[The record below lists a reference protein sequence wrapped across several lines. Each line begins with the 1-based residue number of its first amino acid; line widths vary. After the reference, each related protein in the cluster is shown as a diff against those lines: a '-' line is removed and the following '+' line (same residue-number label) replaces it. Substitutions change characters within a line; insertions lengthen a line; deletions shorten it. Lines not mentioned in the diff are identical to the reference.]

1 MSQRATG
8 SRWVAA
14 LGAGLLLAGCA
25 TSAPSDSPSA
35 TPETTGSP
43 TATAPDTATASP
55 TAAPADVAAAF
66 RKIADASCD
75 RANAEGIVEL
85 AADGSQKSIL
95 IPKSMAYQDFNA
107 AFYSED
113 EGASLIWSTE
123 NFGACIDSINF
134 SLADEGGTTYKLD
147 VTFNS
152 ADGTFTTSVDQGR
165 NQKPF
170 LSTYTVENG
179 VLVSRHIDAD
189 WGQMDVDFVYG
200 MPSDE
205 DIAILHDAVDA
216 FLAEN

>member
-1 MSQRATG
+1 MPQRVTG
-8 SRWVAA
+8 ARWVAA

-85 AADGSQKSIL
+85 ATDGSQKSIL

-107 AFYSED
+107 AFYSDD

>member
-14 LGAGLLLAGCA
+14 LGAGLLITGCA

-55 TAAPADVAAAF
+55 TPTPVDVVAAF
-66 RKIADASCD
+66 REIADASCD
-75 RANAEGIVEL
+75 RANAEGIVERT
-85 AADGSQKSIL
+85 ADGSQKSIL
-95 IPKSMAYQDFNA
+95 IPKSTAYQDFNA
-107 AFYSED
+107 AFYSKD

-170 LSTYTVENG
+170 LSTYTVGNG

-216 FLAEN
+216 FLAKN